1 MLLLRMPYAGDIRLA
16 ADAVPQVV
24 VAASADGAAVAVAQD
39 LAVGGAVA
47 ALAEVI
53 GEYLAALLGFS
64 RGRVPQARRS
74 LPYEARFAAAVEGES
89 QARPEHELRLK
100 RQGAFDQARTRLFDL
115 LADL

>member
-1 MLLLRMPYAGDIRLA
+1 M
-16 ADAVPQVV
+16 
-24 VAASADGAAVAVAQD
+24 
-39 LAVGGAVA
+39 
-47 ALAEVI
+47 AEVI